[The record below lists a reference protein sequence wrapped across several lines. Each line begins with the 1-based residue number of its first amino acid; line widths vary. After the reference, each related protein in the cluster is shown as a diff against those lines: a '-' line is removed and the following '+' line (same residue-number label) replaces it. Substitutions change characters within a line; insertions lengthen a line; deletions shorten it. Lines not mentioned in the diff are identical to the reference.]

1 MNGLHYKLAGEQRKQ
16 MAQVISEII
25 QEKVV
30 YKRVPTCAYQIGSFT
45 ISKDGVLSWTEDTDA
60 ETVKG
65 VVAGLQMMGFTA
77 KTQLHIAEQT
87 DSTET
92 TAADED
98 LEEGSEDSDKLT
110 VEIPLRLVDEATL
123 ANLDR
128 IIEGKGNL
136 IRKAIRADSLAYEV
150 TDSKVL
156 FPWFT
161 LSGDADEALAYTQL
175 ISKLV
180 EQARTA
186 KRVTMKEKKVENE
199 KYAFR
204 CFLLRLGFFVDAA
217 YHRRGIGRRL
227 FAAMRRDYAHQ
238 VFTVN
243 SSPYAVEV
251 YRHLGFV
258 PTDDEQSVD
267 GLRFTSMQYSPK
279 QEKTDG
285 NNESEERNI

>member
-1 MNGLHYKLAGEQRKQ
+1 MNGLHYTLAGEQRKQ

-25 QEKVV
+25 EEKAV

-65 VVAGLQMMGFTA
+65 VVAGLQMMGFTT
-77 KTQLHIAEQT
+77 KTELHIAEQNDSSEKATSDDSPEEDIT
-87 DSTET
+87 DSN
-92 TAADED
+92 
-98 LEEGSEDSDKLT
+98 KMT
-110 VEIPLRLVDEATL
+110 VEIPLRLMDEATL

-136 IRKAIRADSLAYEV
+136 IRKAIGADSLAYEV
-150 TDSKVL
+150 TDGKVL

-204 CFLLRLGFFVDAA
+204 CFLLRLGFIGDEYKTA
-217 YHRRGIGRRL
+217 RRVLLKNLTGNG
-227 FAAMRRDYAHQ
+227 AWK
-238 VFTVN
+238 
-243 SSPYAVEV
+243 S
-251 YRHLGFV
+251 G
-258 PTDDEQSVD
+258 
-267 GLRFTSMQYSPK
+267 
-279 QEKTDG
+279 KT
-285 NNESEERNI
+285 E

>member
-1 MNGLHYKLAGEQRKQ
+1 MNGLQYTLAGEQRKQ
-16 MAQVISEII
+16 MSQVISEII

-45 ISKDGVLSWTEDTDA
+45 ISKDGVLSWTEDTDT

-77 KTQLHIAEQT
+77 KTELRIAEQT
-87 DSTET
+87 DSTEK
-92 TAADED
+92 AAPDEAS
-98 LEEGSEDSDKLT
+98 EEGSVDSSKLT

-136 IRKAIRADSLAYEV
+136 IRKAIGADSLAYEV
-150 TDSKVL
+150 KDDKVM

-204 CFLLRLGFFVDAA
+204 CFLLRLGFIGDEYKEA
-217 YHRRGIGRRL
+217 RRVL
-227 FAAMRRDYAHQ
+227 LKNL
-238 VFTVN
+238 T
-243 SSPYAVEV
+243 
-251 YRHLGFV
+251 
-258 PTDDEQSVD
+258 
-267 GLRFTSMQYSPK
+267 
-279 QEKTDG
+279 G
-285 NNESEERNI
+285 NGAWKN

>member
-1 MNGLHYKLAGEQRKQ
+1 MNGLHYTLAGEQRKQ

-77 KTQLHIAEQT
+77 KTELRIAEQT
-87 DSTET
+87 DSTEK
-92 TAADED
+92 AAPDEAS
-98 LEEGSEDSDKLT
+98 EEGSVDSSKLT

-136 IRKAIRADSLAYEV
+136 IRKAIGADSLVYEV
-150 TDSKVL
+150 KDDKVM

-161 LSGDADEALAYTQL
+161 LSGDADEALVYTQL

-186 KRVTMKEKKVENE
+186 KRVTMKEKNVENE

-204 CFLLRLGFFVDAA
+204 CFLLRLGFIGDEYKAT
-217 YHRRGIGRRL
+217 RRVLLKNLTGNG
-227 FAAMRRDYAHQ
+227 AWKDG
-238 VFTVN
+238 
-243 SSPYAVEV
+243 SSE
-251 YRHLGFV
+251 
-258 PTDDEQSVD
+258 
-267 GLRFTSMQYSPK
+267 
-279 QEKTDG
+279 
-285 NNESEERNI
+285 

>member
-1 MNGLHYKLAGEQRKQ
+1 MNGLHYTLAGEQRKQ

-30 YKRVPTCAYQIGSFT
+30 YKRVPTCAYQIGFFT

-65 VVAGLQMMGFTA
+65 VVAGLKMMGFTA
-77 KTQLHIAEQT
+77 KTELRIAEQT
-87 DSTET
+87 DSSEQ
-92 TAADED
+92 AASYDA
-98 LEEGSEDSDKLT
+98 LEEEIKDSDKLT

-136 IRKAIRADSLAYEV
+136 IRKAIGADSLAYEV
-150 TDSKVL
+150 TDGKVL

-161 LSGDADEALAYTQL
+161 LSGDADETLAYTQL

-186 KRVTMKEKKVENE
+186 KRVTMKDKKVENE

-204 CFLLRLGFFVDAA
+204 CFLLRLGFIGDEFKAA
-217 YHRRGIGRRL
+217 RRVLLRNLGGNS
-227 FAAMRRDYAHQ
+227 AWRD
-238 VFTVN
+238 
-243 SSPYAVEV
+243 
-251 YRHLGFV
+251 G
-258 PTDDEQSVD
+258 
-267 GLRFTSMQYSPK
+267 GLEGK
-279 QEKTDG
+279 IE
-285 NNESEERNI
+285 

>member
-1 MNGLHYKLAGEQRKQ
+1 MNGLHYTLAGEQRKQ

-25 QEKVV
+25 EEKAV

-45 ISKDGVLSWTEDTDA
+45 IGKEGVLSWTEDADA
-60 ETVKG
+60 ETVQG

-77 KTQLHIAEQT
+77 KTELRIAEQT
-87 DSTET
+87 DSSEK
-92 TAADED
+92 AAPNEAP
-98 LEEGSEDSDKLT
+98 EEESVDSSKLT
-110 VEIPLRLVDEATL
+110 VEIPLRLVDEAIL

-150 TDSKVL
+150 TDGKVL

-204 CFLLRLGFFVDAA
+204 CFLLRLGFIGDEYKAA
-217 YHRRGIGRRL
+217 RRVL
-227 FAAMRRDYAHQ
+227 
-238 VFTVN
+238 
-243 SSPYAVEV
+243 
-251 YRHLGFV
+251 
-258 PTDDEQSVD
+258 
-267 GLRFTSMQYSPK
+267 LRNLT
-279 QEKTDG
+279 G
-285 NNESEERNI
+285 NGAWK

>member
-1 MNGLHYKLAGEQRKQ
+1 MNGLHYTLAGEQRKQ
-16 MAQVISEII
+16 MSQVISEII

-45 ISKDGVLSWTEDTDA
+45 ISKDGVLSWTEDTDT

-77 KTQLHIAEQT
+77 KTELRIADQT
-87 DSTET
+87 DSTEKAT
-92 TAADED
+92 LDEAP
-98 LEEGSEDSDKLT
+98 EEESVDSSKLT

-136 IRKAIRADSLAYEV
+136 IRKAIGADSLVYEV
-150 TDSKVL
+150 KDDKVM

-180 EQARTA
+180 EQARTT

-204 CFLLRLGFFVDAA
+204 CFLLRLDFIGDEYKAA
-217 YHRRGIGRRL
+217 WRVLLKNLTGNGAWKNGRDR
-227 FAAMRRDYAHQ
+227 
-238 VFTVN
+238 
-243 SSPYAVEV
+243 
-251 YRHLGFV
+251 
-258 PTDDEQSVD
+258 
-267 GLRFTSMQYSPK
+267 
-279 QEKTDG
+279 
-285 NNESEERNI
+285 

>member
-1 MNGLHYKLAGEQRKQ
+1 MNGLHYTLAGEQRKQ

-30 YKRVPTCAYQIGSFT
+30 YNRVPTCAYQIGSFN
-45 ISKDGVLSWTEDTDA
+45 ISKDGELSWVEDTDT

-77 KTQLHIAEQT
+77 KAELRIAEQA
-87 DSTET
+87 DSSEKAAPNEATE
-92 TAADED
+92 
-98 LEEGSEDSDKLT
+98 EEIKDSDKLT
-110 VEIPLRLVDEATL
+110 VEISLRLVDEATL

-136 IRKAIRADSLAYEV
+136 IRKAIGADSLAYEV
-150 TDSKVL
+150 TDSNVL

-186 KRVTMKEKKVENE
+186 KRVTMQEKKVENE

-204 CFLLRLGFFVDAA
+204 CFLLRLGFIGDEYKAA
-217 YHRRGIGRRL
+217 RRVLLRNLEGNS
-227 FAAMRRDYAHQ
+227 AWRDGG
-238 VFTVN
+238 
-243 SSPYAVEV
+243 PE
-251 YRHLGFV
+251 GKI
-258 PTDDEQSVD
+258 E
-267 GLRFTSMQYSPK
+267 
-279 QEKTDG
+279 
-285 NNESEERNI
+285 

>member
-1 MNGLHYKLAGEQRKQ
+1 MNGLHYTLAGEQRKQ

-65 VVAGLQMMGFTA
+65 VVAGLQMMGFTT
-77 KTQLHIAEQT
+77 KTELHIAEQNDSSEKATSDDSPEEDIT
-87 DSTET
+87 DSN
-92 TAADED
+92 
-98 LEEGSEDSDKLT
+98 KMT
-110 VEIPLRLVDEATL
+110 VEIPLRLMDEATL

-136 IRKAIRADSLAYEV
+136 IRKAIGADSLAYEV
-150 TDSKVL
+150 TDGKVL

-204 CFLLRLGFFVDAA
+204 CFLLRLGFIGDEYKTA
-217 YHRRGIGRRL
+217 RRVLLKNLTGNG
-227 FAAMRRDYAHQ
+227 AWK
-238 VFTVN
+238 
-243 SSPYAVEV
+243 S
-251 YRHLGFV
+251 G
-258 PTDDEQSVD
+258 
-267 GLRFTSMQYSPK
+267 
-279 QEKTDG
+279 KT
-285 NNESEERNI
+285 E

>member
-1 MNGLHYKLAGEQRKQ
+1 MNGLHYTLAGEQRKQ

-65 VVAGLQMMGFTA
+65 VVAGLQMMGFTT
-77 KTQLHIAEQT
+77 KTELHIAEQNDSSEKATSDDSPEEDIT
-87 DSTET
+87 DSN
-92 TAADED
+92 
-98 LEEGSEDSDKLT
+98 KMT
-110 VEIPLRLVDEATL
+110 VEIPLRLMDEATL

-136 IRKAIRADSLAYEV
+136 IRKAIGADSLAYEV
-150 TDSKVL
+150 TDGKVL

-204 CFLLRLGFFVDAA
+204 CFLLRLGFIGDEYKTA
-217 YHRRGIGRRL
+217 RRVLLKNLTGNG
-227 FAAMRRDYAHQ
+227 
-238 VFTVN
+238 TWKGK
-243 SSPYAVEV
+243 SPE
-251 YRHLGFV
+251 
-258 PTDDEQSVD
+258 
-267 GLRFTSMQYSPK
+267 
-279 QEKTDG
+279 
-285 NNESEERNI
+285 

>member
-1 MNGLHYKLAGEQRKQ
+1 MNGLHYTLAGEQRKQ

-30 YKRVPTCAYQIGSFT
+30 YKRVPTCAYQIGSFS
-45 ISKDGVLSWTEDTDA
+45 ISKDGVLSWAEDTDT

-65 VVAGLQMMGFTA
+65 VVAGLQMMGFNA
-77 KTQLHIAEQT
+77 KTELHIAEQT
-87 DSTET
+87 DSSEK
-92 TAADED
+92 AAPDEAP
-98 LEEGSEDSDKLT
+98 EEESVDSSKLT
-110 VEIPLRLVDEATL
+110 VEMPLRLVDEATL

-136 IRKAIRADSLAYEV
+136 IQKAIGAESLAYEV

-204 CFLLRLGFFVDAA
+204 CFLLRLGFIGQEYKTTRKVLMKNLEGNAA
-217 YHRRGIGRRL
+217 W
-227 FAAMRRDYAHQ
+227 
-238 VFTVN
+238 
-243 SSPYAVEV
+243 
-251 YRHLGFV
+251 
-258 PTDDEQSVD
+258 
-267 GLRFTSMQYSPK
+267 K
-279 QEKTDG
+279 KK
-285 NNESEERNI
+285 

>member
-1 MNGLHYKLAGEQRKQ
+1 MNGLHYTLAGEQRKQ

-25 QEKVV
+25 QEKAV

-45 ISKDGVLSWTEDTDA
+45 ISKEGVLSWTEDTDT

-77 KTQLHIAEQT
+77 KTELRITEQT
-87 DSTET
+87 DSVEKD
-92 TAADED
+92 AP
-98 LEEGSEDSDKLT
+98 EEEIKDSDKLT

-136 IRKAIRADSLAYEV
+136 IRKAIGADSLAYEV
-150 TDSKVL
+150 TDGKVL

-161 LSGDADEALAYTQL
+161 LSGDADETLAYTQF

-186 KRVTMKEKKVENE
+186 KRVTMKEKTVENE

-204 CFLLRLGFFVDAA
+204 CFLLWLGFIGDEYKAARRVMLRNLEGNSAWRNYRLKEDA
-217 YHRRGIGRRL
+217 
-227 FAAMRRDYAHQ
+227 
-238 VFTVN
+238 
-243 SSPYAVEV
+243 
-251 YRHLGFV
+251 
-258 PTDDEQSVD
+258 
-267 GLRFTSMQYSPK
+267 
-279 QEKTDG
+279 
-285 NNESEERNI
+285 

>member
-1 MNGLHYKLAGEQRKQ
+1 MNGSHYTLAGEQRKQ

-45 ISKDGVLSWTEDTDA
+45 ISKEGVLSWTEDTDT

-77 KTQLHIAEQT
+77 KTELRIAEQP
-87 DSTET
+87 DSSEK
-92 TAADED
+92 AAPDEASEEAS
-98 LEEGSEDSDKLT
+98 EEGSVDSSKLT

-136 IRKAIRADSLAYEV
+136 IRKAIGADSLAYEV
-150 TDSKVL
+150 KDDKVM

-204 CFLLRLGFFVDAA
+204 CFLLRLGFIGDEYKAA
-217 YHRRGIGRRL
+217 RRVLLQNLTGNG
-227 FAAMRRDYAHQ
+227 AWK
-238 VFTVN
+238 
-243 SSPYAVEV
+243 
-251 YRHLGFV
+251 YR
-258 PTDDEQSVD
+258 
-267 GLRFTSMQYSPK
+267 
-279 QEKTDG
+279 
-285 NNESEERNI
+285 

>member
-1 MNGLHYKLAGEQRKQ
+1 MNGLHYTLAGEQRKQ

-45 ISKDGVLSWTEDTDA
+45 ISKDGVLSWTEAIDA

-65 VVAGLQMMGFTA
+65 VVVGLQMMGFSA
-77 KTQLHIAEQT
+77 KTELHIAEQI
-87 DSTET
+87 DSTEKAT
-92 TAADED
+92 SDEAS
-98 LEEGSEDSDKLT
+98 EEGRADSNKMT

-128 IIEGKGNL
+128 IIEGKGNM
-136 IRKAIRADSLAYEV
+136 IRKAVGADSLAYEV
-150 TDSKVL
+150 TDGKVL

-204 CFLLRLGFFVDAA
+204 CFLLRLGFIGDEYKAA
-217 YHRRGIGRRL
+217 RRVLLKNLTGNG
-227 FAAMRRDYAHQ
+227 AWKRD
-238 VFTVN
+238 N
-243 SSPYAVEV
+243 S
-251 YRHLGFV
+251 
-258 PTDDEQSVD
+258 
-267 GLRFTSMQYSPK
+267 K
-279 QEKTDG
+279 
-285 NNESEERNI
+285 

>member
-1 MNGLHYKLAGEQRKQ
+1 MNGLHYTLAGEQRKQ

-30 YKRVPTCAYQIGSFT
+30 YKRVPTCAYQISFFT

-77 KTQLHIAEQT
+77 KTELRIAEQT
-87 DSTET
+87 DSSER
-92 TAADED
+92 AASDD
-98 LEEGSEDSDKLT
+98 ALEEEIKDSDTLT
-110 VEIPLRLVDEATL
+110 VEIPLRMVDEATL

-136 IRKAIRADSLAYEV
+136 IRKAIGADSLVYEV
-150 TDSKVL
+150 KDDKVM

-161 LSGDADEALAYTQL
+161 LSGDADEGLAYTQL

-204 CFLLRLGFFVDAA
+204 CFLLRLGFIGDEYKAA
-217 YHRRGIGRRL
+217 RRVLLKNLTGNG
-227 FAAMRRDYAHQ
+227 AWK
-238 VFTVN
+238 N
-243 SSPYAVEV
+243 
-251 YRHLGFV
+251 G
-258 PTDDEQSVD
+258 
-267 GLRFTSMQYSPK
+267 
-279 QEKTDG
+279 KT
-285 NNESEERNI
+285 E

>member
-1 MNGLHYKLAGEQRKQ
+1 MNMNGLHYSLAGEQRKQ
-16 MAQVISEII
+16 MAQIISKII

-77 KTQLHIAEQT
+77 KMELRITEQT
-87 DSTET
+87 DSSEK
-92 TAADED
+92 AAPDEVP
-98 LEEGSEDSDKLT
+98 EEGSADFNKLT
-110 VEIPLRLVDEATL
+110 VEIPLKLVNEATL

-136 IRKAIRADSLAYEV
+136 IRKAIGTDRLAYKV

-161 LSGDADEALAYTQL
+161 LSGDADETLAYTQL

-186 KRVTMKEKKVENE
+186 KRVTMKEKKVGNE

-204 CFLLRLGFFVDAA
+204 CFLLRLGFIGQEYKTTRKVLMKNLEGNAA
-217 YHRRGIGRRL
+217 WKSFCNTKIY
-227 FAAMRRDYAHQ
+227 
-238 VFTVN
+238 
-243 SSPYAVEV
+243 
-251 YRHLGFV
+251 
-258 PTDDEQSVD
+258 
-267 GLRFTSMQYSPK
+267 
-279 QEKTDG
+279 
-285 NNESEERNI
+285 

>member
-1 MNGLHYKLAGEQRKQ
+1 MNGLHYTLAGEQRKQ

-77 KTQLHIAEQT
+77 KTELCIAEQT
-87 DSTET
+87 DSTEKAT
-92 TAADED
+92 LDGS
-98 LEEGSEDSDKLT
+98 LEEEITDSNKMT

-136 IRKAIRADSLAYEV
+136 IRKAIGTDSLAYEV
-150 TDSKVL
+150 KDDKVM

-161 LSGDADEALAYTQL
+161 LSGDAEEALVYTQL

-204 CFLLRLGFFVDAA
+204 CFLLRLGFIGDEYKEA
-217 YHRRGIGRRL
+217 RRVL
-227 FAAMRRDYAHQ
+227 LKNL
-238 VFTVN
+238 T
-243 SSPYAVEV
+243 
-251 YRHLGFV
+251 
-258 PTDDEQSVD
+258 
-267 GLRFTSMQYSPK
+267 
-279 QEKTDG
+279 G
-285 NNESEERNI
+285 NGAWKN

>member
-1 MNGLHYKLAGEQRKQ
+1 MNGLHYTLAGEQRKQ

-25 QEKVV
+25 QEKAV
-30 YKRVPTCAYQIGSFT
+30 YKRVPTCDYQIGTFT
-45 ISKDGVLSWTEDTDA
+45 ISKDGVLSWTENTDA

-77 KTQLHIAEQT
+77 KTEFRIVEQT
-87 DSTET
+87 DSSEK
-92 TAADED
+92 AASDD
-98 LEEGSEDSDKLT
+98 ALEEEIKDSYKLT

-136 IRKAIRADSLAYEV
+136 IRKAIGADSLAYEV
-150 TDSKVL
+150 TDGKVL

-161 LSGDADEALAYTQL
+161 LSGDADETLAYTQL

-186 KRVTMKEKKVENE
+186 KCVTMKEKKVENE

-204 CFLLRLGFFVDAA
+204 CFLLRLGFIGDEYKAA
-217 YHRRGIGRRL
+217 RRVLLKNLTGNG
-227 FAAMRRDYAHQ
+227 AWKDG
-238 VFTVN
+238 
-243 SSPYAVEV
+243 SSE
-251 YRHLGFV
+251 
-258 PTDDEQSVD
+258 
-267 GLRFTSMQYSPK
+267 
-279 QEKTDG
+279 
-285 NNESEERNI
+285 

>member
-1 MNGLHYKLAGEQRKQ
+1 MNGLHYTLAGEQRKQ

-45 ISKDGVLSWTEDTDA
+45 ISKDGVLSWTEDTNA
-60 ETVKG
+60 ETIKG

-77 KTQLHIAEQT
+77 KTKLHIAEQT
-87 DSTET
+87 ESLEK
-92 TAADED
+92 AAPDKAP
-98 LEEGSEDSDKLT
+98 EEGSVDSNKLT

-128 IIEGKGNL
+128 LIEGKGNL
-136 IRKAIRADSLAYEV
+136 IRKAIGADSLAYEV
-150 TDSKVL
+150 IDSKVL

-161 LSGDADEALAYTQL
+161 VSGDADEALAYTQL

-186 KRVTMKEKKVENE
+186 KRVTMKEKRVENE

-204 CFLLRLGFFVDAA
+204 CFLLRLGFIGDEYKAA
-217 YHRRGIGRRL
+217 RRVLLKNLAGNGAWKIG
-227 FAAMRRDYAHQ
+227 
-238 VFTVN
+238 
-243 SSPYAVEV
+243 SPE
-251 YRHLGFV
+251 
-258 PTDDEQSVD
+258 
-267 GLRFTSMQYSPK
+267 
-279 QEKTDG
+279 
-285 NNESEERNI
+285 

>member
-1 MNGLHYKLAGEQRKQ
+1 MNGLHYTLAGEQRKQ

-25 QEKVV
+25 QEKAV

-65 VVAGLQMMGFTA
+65 VVAGLQMMGFTT
-77 KTQLHIAEQT
+77 KTELHIAEQNDSSEKATSDDSPEEDIT
-87 DSTET
+87 DSN
-92 TAADED
+92 
-98 LEEGSEDSDKLT
+98 KMT
-110 VEIPLRLVDEATL
+110 VEIPLRLMDEATL

-136 IRKAIRADSLAYEV
+136 IRKAIGADSLAYEV
-150 TDSKVL
+150 TDGKVL

-204 CFLLRLGFFVDAA
+204 CFLLRLGFIGDEYKTA
-217 YHRRGIGRRL
+217 RRVLLKNLTGNG
-227 FAAMRRDYAHQ
+227 AWK
-238 VFTVN
+238 
-243 SSPYAVEV
+243 S
-251 YRHLGFV
+251 G
-258 PTDDEQSVD
+258 
-267 GLRFTSMQYSPK
+267 
-279 QEKTDG
+279 KT
-285 NNESEERNI
+285 E

>member
-1 MNGLHYKLAGEQRKQ
+1 MNGLHYTLAGEQRKQ

-25 QEKVV
+25 QEKAV
-30 YKRVPTCAYQIGSFT
+30 YKRVPTCAYQIGTFT
-45 ISKDGVLSWTEDTDA
+45 ISKDGVLSWTENTDA

-77 KTQLHIAEQT
+77 KTELHIAEQP
-87 DSTET
+87 DSTEK
-92 TAADED
+92 AVLDDAPG
-98 LEEGSEDSDKLT
+98 EEIKDSDKLT

-136 IRKAIRADSLAYEV
+136 IRKAIGADSLAYEV
-150 TDSKVL
+150 TNGKVL

-161 LSGDADEALAYTQL
+161 LSGDADETLAYTQF

-204 CFLLRLGFFVDAA
+204 CFLLRFGFIGDEYKAA
-217 YHRRGIGRRL
+217 RRVL
-227 FAAMRRDYAHQ
+227 LKNL
-238 VFTVN
+238 T
-243 SSPYAVEV
+243 
-251 YRHLGFV
+251 
-258 PTDDEQSVD
+258 
-267 GLRFTSMQYSPK
+267 
-279 QEKTDG
+279 G
-285 NNESEERNI
+285 NGAWKNGGDR

>member
-1 MNGLHYKLAGEQRKQ
+1 MNGLHYTLAGEQRKQ

-25 QEKVV
+25 QEKAV
-30 YKRVPTCAYQIGSFT
+30 YKRVPTCAYQMGSFT

-65 VVAGLQMMGFTA
+65 VVAGLQMMGFTT
-77 KTQLHIAEQT
+77 KTELHIAEQNDSSEKATSDDSPEEDIT
-87 DSTET
+87 DSN
-92 TAADED
+92 
-98 LEEGSEDSDKLT
+98 KMT
-110 VEIPLRLVDEATL
+110 VEIPLRLMDEATL

-136 IRKAIRADSLAYEV
+136 IRKAIGADSLAYEV
-150 TDSKVL
+150 TDGKVL

-204 CFLLRLGFFVDAA
+204 CFLLRLGFIGDEYKTA
-217 YHRRGIGRRL
+217 RRVLLKNLTGNG
-227 FAAMRRDYAHQ
+227 AWK
-238 VFTVN
+238 
-243 SSPYAVEV
+243 S
-251 YRHLGFV
+251 G
-258 PTDDEQSVD
+258 
-267 GLRFTSMQYSPK
+267 
-279 QEKTDG
+279 KT
-285 NNESEERNI
+285 E

>member
-1 MNGLHYKLAGEQRKQ
+1 MNGLHYTLAGEQRKQ
-16 MAQVISEII
+16 MAHVISEII

-45 ISKDGVLSWTEDTDA
+45 ISKDGVLSWAEDTDT

-77 KTQLHIAEQT
+77 KTELRIAEQT
-87 DSTET
+87 DSVEK
-92 TAADED
+92 AAPDEVP
-98 LEEGSEDSDKLT
+98 EEGSADFNKLT
-110 VEIPLRLVDEATL
+110 VEIPLKLVNEATF

-136 IRKAIRADSLAYEV
+136 IRKAIGADSLAYEV
-150 TDSKVL
+150 TDRKVL

-204 CFLLRLGFFVDAA
+204 CFLLRLGFIGDEYKAARRVLLKNLTGNGARKNGEEDA
-217 YHRRGIGRRL
+217 
-227 FAAMRRDYAHQ
+227 
-238 VFTVN
+238 
-243 SSPYAVEV
+243 
-251 YRHLGFV
+251 
-258 PTDDEQSVD
+258 
-267 GLRFTSMQYSPK
+267 
-279 QEKTDG
+279 
-285 NNESEERNI
+285 

>member
-1 MNGLHYKLAGEQRKQ
+1 MNGSHYTLAGEQRKQ

-45 ISKDGVLSWTEDTDA
+45 ISKEGVLSWTEDTDT

-77 KTQLHIAEQT
+77 KTELRIAEQP
-87 DSTET
+87 DSSEK
-92 TAADED
+92 AAPDEAS
-98 LEEGSEDSDKLT
+98 EEGSVDSSKLT

-136 IRKAIRADSLAYEV
+136 IRKAIGADSLAYEV
-150 TDSKVL
+150 KDDKVM

-204 CFLLRLGFFVDAA
+204 CFLLRLGFIGDEYKAA
-217 YHRRGIGRRL
+217 RRVLLQNLTGNG
-227 FAAMRRDYAHQ
+227 AWK
-238 VFTVN
+238 
-243 SSPYAVEV
+243 
-251 YRHLGFV
+251 YR
-258 PTDDEQSVD
+258 
-267 GLRFTSMQYSPK
+267 
-279 QEKTDG
+279 
-285 NNESEERNI
+285 